1 MCKCM
6 VLPLKI
12 YWLIVC
18 QTKYQLINISKYKF
32 TLFCREIMFVV
43 NLHTCWRIFTGLK
56 IWCRTKNYKYEVC
69 LEHPQVNR
77 WGGQVLL
84 FFELQQLLTLVS
96 FEIMSS
102 GMKVSVMPNKGQLLK
117 ASFCSPLSLSPA
129 CAAQPST
136 QPARQG
142 GGGPPAGAQC
152 ALHISAPSAQLNLQP
167 AEVSPLS
174 RNVG

>member
-1 MCKCM
+1 
-6 VLPLKI
+6 
-12 YWLIVC
+12 
-18 QTKYQLINISKYKF
+18 
-32 TLFCREIMFVV
+32 MFVV

-84 FFELQQLLTLVS
+84 FFELQQLLPLAS

-142 GGGPPAGAQC
+142 GGGGGGPPAGAQC